1 MILFTCVATIM
12 INLSGYPWNQHD
24 IDTKERAV
32 KTCKKDYNDCLK
44 KFIKKEPRVYNAI
57 CGGKKEE

>member
-1 MILFTCVATIM
+1 M